1 MFRAFKK
8 LLCVLVICHT
18 YALVR
23 PCVQMAFFALLERIL
38 VFALPLGQTHLVL
51 SNERGRW

>member
-1 MFRAFKK
+1 MFRVFKK
-8 LLCVLVICHT
+8 LLCVLVTCHT